1 MRRLN
6 HISQSGF
13 SIIELLVAVAIGL
26 LILLSVSGIFL
37 NSLFSE
43 KTNDAAAEILT
54 NGRYAI
60 EVLRKEALH
69 AGYLGISSTTPNIPT
84 TNIGTVASDCGV
96 DFAVNL
102 SQPVWGT
109 NDTNSVTACV
119 PNANYRTG
127 DIFTVR
133 HAALTATTVLDSTTL
148 YLRSAYERTEV
159 FKGSNPPASFTQLP
173 NFNYAVETSLYY
185 VSPFTNDAAETPLVP
200 ALYRVSL
207 SAGPAM
213 TRSLVAS
220 NIEDMQIQYGRTD
233 TAGNTRFYNADQINS
248 AATSTEWSDV
258 VAVRIWLLV
267 RATAKE
273 TNYTNT
279 NTYAL
284 GDKNVTVNDG
294 FRRQVF
300 STVVQLRNF

>member
-1 MRRLN
+1 MRRFK
-6 HISQSGF
+6 HFSQSGF

-26 LILLSVSGIFL
+26 LILLGVSSMFL

-43 KTNDAAAEILT
+43 KTNDGSAEILT

-60 EVLRKEALH
+60 EVLRRDALH
-69 AGYLGISSTTPNIPT
+69 AGYLGISSTAPTIPT
-84 TNIGTVASDCGV
+84 TNIGTVANDCAV

-102 SQPVWGT
+102 SQPVWGS
-109 NDTNSVTACV
+109 NDINSVTACV
-119 PNANYRTG
+119 PNANYATG
-127 DIFTVR
+127 DLFTIR
-133 HAALTATTVLDSTTL
+133 HAALSAATVLDNSTL

-159 FKGSNPPASFTQLP
+159 FKGGNPPAGFTQLP
-173 NFNYAVETSLYY
+173 NFNYAIETSLYY
-185 VSPFTNDAAETPLVP
+185 VSPFTNSATETPLVP
-200 ALYRVSL
+200 ALYRTTL
-207 SAGPAM
+207 TAGPSM
-213 TRSLVAS
+213 VRNLVAS
-220 NIEDMQIQYGRTD
+220 NIENMQIQYGRTD

-248 AATSTEWSDV
+248 AATPTEWADV

-267 RATAKE
+267 RASAVEPK
-273 TNYTNT
+273 YTNT
-279 NTYAL
+279 TTYVL

>member
-1 MRRLN
+1 MSRINKL
-6 HISQSGF
+6 SQSGF
-13 SIIELLVAVAIGL
+13 SLVELLVAVAIGL

-60 EVLRKEALH
+60 EVLRKDALH
-69 AGYLGISSTTPNIPT
+69 AGYLGVSSSTPTVPT
-84 TNIGTVASDCGV
+84 TNIGTVTNDCAT
-96 DFAVNL
+96 DFAINL
-102 SQPVWGT
+102 LQPVWGT

-119 PNANYRTG
+119 PNTNYLTG
-127 DIFTVR
+127 DMFTTR
-133 HAALTATTVLDSTTL
+133 HASQAATTVLDSTTL

-159 FKGSNPPASFTQLP
+159 FKGGNPPAAFTQLP
-173 NFNYAVETSLYY
+173 NYDYPIETSLYY
-185 VSPFTNDAAETPLVP
+185 ISPFTNDATETPLVP

-207 SAGPAM
+207 TAGPTM
-213 TRSLVAS
+213 SRSLVAS

-233 TAGNTRFYNADQINS
+233 TAGNTRFYNANQINS
-248 AATSTEWSDV
+248 AATSTEWEDIVS
-258 VAVRIWLLV
+258 VRIWLLV
-267 RATAKE
+267 RATAVEPK
-273 TNYTNT
+273 YTNSS
-279 NTYAL
+279 TYVL
-284 GDKNVTVNDG
+284 GDKTVTVNDG